1 MITRRNYI
9 VLAVVTLVL
18 FVVGGAIGE
27 GRDVL
32 WIVDDITFF
41 GFIACALLLVA
52 MTVAIL
58 VRSLM
63 RRSDGTAQ

>member
-1 MITRRNYI
+1 MINRRNYI
-9 VLAVVTLVL
+9 ILAAITLVL

-27 GRDVL
+27 GKDVL

-41 GFIACALLLVA
+41 GFIACALALIA

-58 VRSLM
+58 VRAAM
-63 RRSDGTAQ
+63 RGRAADRA